1 MFNLIAN
8 SIEILGIAYLI
19 FLGHG
24 IPTAILTDLTAAV
37 STAKKDVGVVV
48 TTVEQTVDPAT
59 KVTTTTTAPAAAVD
73 PVAAVTNNPA

>member
-48 TTVEQTVDPAT
+48 TTV
-59 KVTTTTTAPAAAVD
+59 AAVD